1 MSLCFFFEIFVIITE
16 SEVDILKFNIKK
28 IKEALINEK
37 LVIFVGAGISKNS
50 NVPTW
55 GHLVRQY
62 AKQLNYTQCL
72 SCHFK
77 TEQCEKSCHLKYYF
91 STDEY
96 IKIPQYFYS
105 YDQSYKH
112 HDYYAI
118 LKEAFGQDFQPNIL
132 NDLITSLN
140 PEHIITTN
148 YDHLLDHYQY
158 EVIKSDQDLLKAKS
172 NQYLIKMHGDIDDI
186 EHIVFKEDDYL
197 SFSQT
202 HALIELYIKS
212 LLIDHTFL
220 FVGYSL
226 NDYNLKMFLSWIDYL
241 GHENNVKESMHANYL
256 ITNDILPNQDYLI
269 SYYQQKNIQVI
280 NLNELDEE
288 LIQES
293 QDVPLEDEIGRK
305 TYICLK
311 HLK

>member
-1 MSLCFFFEIFVIITE
+1 MIN
-16 SEVDILKFNIKK
+16 LKANIQNIKK
-28 IKEALINEK
+28 ALNQNK
-37 LVIFVGAGISKNS
+37 LVIFVGAGVSKNS
-50 NVPTW
+50 HVPTW
-55 GHLVRQY
+55 GHLVRKY
-62 AKQLNYTQCL
+62 AKKLNYTQCL

-77 TEQCEKSCHLKYYF
+77 TSQCEKSCHHKYYF

-105 YDQSYKH
+105 YDKSENH
-112 HDYYAI
+112 HDYYDI
-118 LKEAFGQDFQPNIL
+118 LKEAFQHDFKPNIL
-132 NDLITSLN
+132 NDLITSLH

-158 EVIKSDQDLLKAKS
+158 EVITSDQDLLKSKS
-172 NQYLIKMHGDIDDI
+172 NHYLIKMHGDIDDI

-197 SFSQT
+197 NFSQT

-212 LLIDHTFL
+212 LLIDHIFL

-226 NDYNLKMFLSWIDYL
+226 NDYNLKMFLNWIDYL

-256 ITNDILPNQDYLI
+256 MTTDITSNQDYLI
-269 SYYQQKNIQVI
+269 SYYLQKNIHVI
-280 NLNELDEE
+280 NLNELSQD
-288 LIQES
+288 IVQES
-293 QDVPLEDEIGRK
+293 LSIPLDDEIGRR

-311 HLK
+311 YLK